1 MSRNLIALAI
11 ALALGLPSLALAH
24 TTSPATS
31 ATSASDAHSHVLS
44 EGRRQFGIATS
55 THSTLEQ
62 VRGASQRAITLL
74 KPLADEGVAEANLL
88 LARLYGA
95 GAGVMVD
102 RPTAIAF
109 GRKAADAGYAPAD
122 AWMAKELRHPVALY
136 NWQVAENR
144 DAAHYEELAARL
156 TSWRDVPRAAP
167 RSKSPAPV
175 DVAPKVAPRRTTTK
189 FVVERIGGREVVLG
203 AAPASAMASKPWSA
217 PKSTAAPVAPAARAE
232 VAASDSSTEA
242 ALRQQLA
249 ASNRRVAQLE
259 RKLAAI
265 EPAQPSSPA
274 AKPPVVPPSID
285 VVDLNRRAVRYIGR
299 GDFESAVPLLR
310 RAADA
315 GFAPAEANLGAMYLN
330 GTGVDQDT
338 RQAVELLQQ
347 AANRGNAVA
356 ACNLGRI
363 FELGLGIH
371 ANRERAYAAYRQAAA
386 LGSPVGARALQR
398 LGAREW

>member
-1 MSRNLIALAI
+1 MPRNLIALAI
-11 ALALGLPSLALAH
+11 ALALGLPSLALAR

-31 ATSASDAHSHVLS
+31 AASASDAHGQLLS
-44 EGRRQFGIATS
+44 EGRRQFDIATS
-55 THSTLEQ
+55 SHSTLEQ
-62 VRGASQRAITLL
+62 VRAASQRAITLL
-74 KPLADEGVAEANLL
+74 KPLGDAGVPEANLL

-122 AWMAKELRHPVALY
+122 AWMAKELRHPIARY
-136 NWQVAENR
+136 DWQVAENR
-144 DAAHYEELAARL
+144 DAAHYEQMAVALASRPEVLRAAR
-156 TSWRDVPRAAP
+156 RRN
-167 RSKSPAPV
+167 SPAPV
-175 DVAPKVAPRRTTTK
+175 AVAPKVQPRRTTTK

-203 AAPASAMASKPWSA
+203 AAPASTLPSKPVTAPA
-217 PKSTAAPVAPAARAE
+217 PKIAPAAPAV
-232 VAASDSSTEA
+232 VAASDGSTE

-259 RKLAAI
+259 RELAAI
-265 EPAQPSSPA
+265 EPAQHNPLPA
-274 AKPPVVPPSID
+274 QAPPAPPSID

-338 RQAVELLQQ
+338 RQAIELLQQ

-371 ANRERAYAAYRQAAA
+371 ANRERAYAAYRQAAE
-386 LGSPVGARALQR
+386 LGSPVGARALRR
-398 LGAREW
+398 LGARGW

>member
-1 MSRNLIALAI
+1 MPRNLIALAI
-11 ALALGLPSLALAH
+11 ALALGLPNLVLARSV
-24 TTSPATS
+24 SPAPS
-31 ATSASDAHSHVLS
+31 ASSASDVHDHALS
-44 EGRRQFGIATS
+44 EGRHQFGVATS

-62 VRGASQRAITLL
+62 VRVASQRAITLL
-74 KPLADEGVAEANLL
+74 KPLGDAGVPEANLL

-122 AWMAKELRHPVALY
+122 AWMAKELRHLIARY
-136 NWQVAENR
+136 DWQVAENR
-144 DAAHYEELAARL
+144 DAARYEHMAVALASRPE
-156 TSWRDVPRAAP
+156 VPRAAP
-167 RSKSPAPV
+167 RRKSPAPV
-175 DVAPKVAPRRTTTK
+175 AVAPKVAPRRTTTK
-189 FVVERIGGREVVLG
+189 FVVARIGGREVVLG
-203 AAPASAMASKPWSA
+203 AAPASTPPSKPV
-217 PKSTAAPVAPAARAE
+217 AAPAPTVALAAHAA
-232 VAASDSSTEA
+232 VAASDGSTE

-259 RKLAAI
+259 RELAAI
-265 EPAQPSSPA
+265 EPDQSSPLPA
-274 AKPPVVPPSID
+274 QAPVIPPSID
-285 VVDLNRRAVRYIGR
+285 VVDLNRRAVRYVGR

-371 ANRERAYAAYRQAAA
+371 ANRERAYAAYRQAAE
-386 LGSPVGARALQR
+386 LGSPVGARALAR

>member
-1 MSRNLIALAI
+1 MPRNLIALAV
-11 ALALGLPSLALAH
+11 ALALGLPSLAVAH
-24 TTSPATS
+24 TTSAATS
-31 ATSASDAHSHVLS
+31 ATPASDAHGHILS
-44 EGRRQFGIATS
+44 EGRRQFFIATS

-62 VRGASQRAITLL
+62 VRVASQRAITLL
-74 KPLADEGVAEANLL
+74 KPLADAGVPEANLL

-122 AWMAKELRHPVALY
+122 AWMAKELRHPVARY
-136 NWQVAENR
+136 DWQVAENR
-144 DAAHYEELAARL
+144 DAAHYEQMAVALASRPE
-156 TSWRDVPRAAP
+156 RPRVAP
-167 RSKSPAPV
+167 RSKSPGSVPV
-175 DVAPKVAPRRTTTK
+175 VPKVEPRQTTTK

-203 AAPASAMASKPWSA
+203 AASAATLPSEPVAAPAPTVA
-217 PKSTAAPVAPAARAE
+217 PTAHAPVAAP
-232 VAASDSSTEA
+232 DGSTE

-249 ASNRRVAQLE
+249 ASNRRVAELE
-259 RKLAAI
+259 RELAAL
-265 EPAQPSSPA
+265 EPAQPSPPPA
-274 AKPPVVPPSID
+274 QPSVAPPSID

-315 GFAPAEANLGAMYLN
+315 GFAPAEANLGVMYLN

-338 RQAVELLQQ
+338 RQAIDLLQQ

-371 ANRERAYAAYRQAAA
+371 ASRERAYAAYRQAEE
-386 LGSPVGARALQR
+386 LGSPVGVRALER
-398 LGAREW
+398 LGARER